1 MSGIKAGVIVAT
13 EFCRPG
19 AKEYQGYI
27 DYINREEAVR
37 NDNTGKY
44 NLYQDYMGNPKKT
57 TGLFTESKNKLTS
70 KEKEELKEIFTTAQE
85 NGSVMWQTVI
95 SFDNRW
101 LKQHGIINE
110 DETLI
115 DEEKLKEVARGGVRR
130 MLEAEGLENAA
141 WSGAIHFNTDNLH
154 IHIATVEPVPMREQ
168 KLYVQYDEVY
178 NEGKKYK
185 FPVLDENGEP
195 VKKMEYKGRF
205 KQSSI
210 EKCKSYVVNE
220 LVNDKE
226 NNIKINNIIRES
238 IVRQKQEHPLSA
250 DADFIKKFEELY
262 QKMPDV
268 NRNLWNYN
276 NSIMAPLR
284 QMIDEISQ
292 MYIDKYHIEDF
303 QELKERVAAQE
314 EIYKE
319 AYGNSGKDYASGK
332 MKDLY
337 TRLGNTIL
345 KEIRNYDKELNNL
358 EKTQGVINAPLEEHG
373 ENRLGVRNDPLEKNG
388 ENELGVR
395 NDPLNEKSDFLED
408 LEDFIEEPEASIDD
422 FIEPEVDVESSFYK
436 WSNDFKT
443 AKKLI
448 HQKKPDYETAIK
460 LLIQEHSKGNILAT
474 FELGD
479 VYQYGRGRTINAK
492 TAQKYYTNAFQGFV
506 HQYNKA
512 LNSNEWKI
520 QKKKSYLAYRIG
532 KMHYYGQGTENN
544 YEEALNMFEISGNQ
558 YATYMLGKMAYNGQ
572 GMEKDYEIAFEYF
585 MSVSGENAYASYK
598 AASMIENGEI
608 STEESQEKLYQQAFS
623 GFMEMEEKQ
632 EDDNLE
638 YRIGMMHLK
647 GRGTK
652 IDKEQAEAYL
662 TKSAQAGNVY
672 AKYQLAEMYLKR
684 GNKNEIEKAVKYL
697 EEAATKGDNA
707 MAMYSLGKVYSS
719 DMKEYRDMDKAI
731 YWYQKAEKKGNEFA
745 AYKLGKIYL
754 KNGGIE
760 NAIKHLEK
768 CNNKYAWYSLG
779 KIYLDNTLKPYNAAM
794 GIDYMEQAA
803 SEGNVFAQYRIGRE
817 YYLGTN
823 VEKDIQ
829 KAINWLDKAVE
840 QQSEHAAYTLGV
852 IYLDNDLEEYYD
864 PEKGMTYLEQAAEK
878 GNMFAQYRA
887 GKEYYSGERIEQDID
902 KAIHWLGKASEQENE
917 YASYTLGKIYYD
929 QKSYEKAES
938 EFLKCGDENILP
950 YSEYYL
956 GKMYLD
962 KDGGIYA
969 PEKGVAYLEQSA
981 EHGNTTAAVSL
992 GIIYLKGDIVKQN
1005 KVLGKAWIER
1015 AANEGDEF
1023 AVKFL
1028 EQINSKG
1035 YYHQTNFRI
1044 GQMRAMI
1051 LCNATQF
1058 LKKALKDEWQKRQNE
1073 REHEMLVSQQ
1083 EEKE

>member
-1 MSGIKAGVIVAT
+1 MGKIKAGVVVVT
-13 EFCRPG
+13 EFCRPE
-19 AKEYQGYI
+19 ADEFQGYI
-27 DYINREEAVR
+27 DYINRNEAVR
-37 NDNTGKY
+37 NDNIAKY
-44 NLYQDYMGNPKKT
+44 NLYQDYMGNPQKT
-57 TGLFTESKNKLTS
+57 TGLFTADKDKLTNQD
-70 KEKEELKEIFTTAQE
+70 KEELKDIFIKAQE
-85 NGSVMWQTVI
+85 NESIMWQTVI
-95 SFDNRW
+95 SFDNLW
-101 LKQHGIINE
+101 LKQYGISNE
-110 DETLI
+110 DGTFT
-115 DEEKLKEVARGGVRR
+115 DQAKLMEVIKGGVRR
-130 MLEAEGLENAA
+130 MLEAEGLENAV
-141 WSGAIHFNTDNLH
+141 WSGAFHFNTDNLH
-154 IHIATVEPVPMREQ
+154 IHIATVEPAPMREK

-178 NEGKKYK
+178 KDGKKYK
-185 FPVLDENGEP
+185 FPILDEKGEP

-210 EKCKSYVVNE
+210 KKCKSYVVNE

-250 DADFIKKFEELY
+250 DADFIKKFEKLY
-262 QKMPDV
+262 EQMPDV

-276 NSIMAPLR
+276 NSIIAPLR
-284 QMIDEISQ
+284 QTIDEISK
-292 MYIDKYHIEDF
+292 MYIDKYHTEEF
-303 QELKERVAAQE
+303 KELKERIAAQE

-319 AYGNSGKDYASGK
+319 AYGNSEKDYASGK

-345 KEIRNYDKELNNL
+345 KEIRNYDKELKNL
-358 EKTQGVINAPLEEHG
+358 EKTQGVINAPLEE
-373 ENRLGVRNDPLEKNG
+373 NG

-395 NDPLNEKSDFLED
+395 NDPLNEKADFLED
-408 LEDFIEEPEASIDD
+408 LENFIEEPEAIIDD

-436 WSNDFKT
+436 WSDNFKK

-460 LLIQEHSKGNILAT
+460 LLGKEHSKGNILAT
-474 FELGD
+474 YELGD
-479 VYQYGRGRTINAK
+479 VYKYGRGRTISAK
-492 TAQKYYTNAFQGFV
+492 TAQKYYMNAFQGFV

-512 LNSNEWKI
+512 LNSNEWNI
-520 QKKKSYLAYRIG
+520 ENKKSYLAYRIG
-532 KMHYYGQGTENN
+532 KMHYYGQGTKND
-544 YEEALNMFEISGNQ
+544 YEEALNMFEKSGNQ
-558 YATYMLGKMAYNGQ
+558 YATYMLGKMAYSGQ
-572 GMEKDYEIAFEYF
+572 GMEMDYEIAFEYF

-623 GFMEMEEKQ
+623 GFMDMEEKQ

-652 IDKEQAEAYL
+652 VDKEQAEAYL

-672 AKYQLAEMYLKR
+672 AKYQLAEIYLKR
-684 GNKNEIEKAVKYL
+684 GNKEEIEKAVKYL
-697 EEAATKGDNA
+697 KEAATKGDSA

-719 DMKEYRDMDKAI
+719 DREEYRDTDKAI

-754 KNGGIE
+754 KNGEIE

-779 KIYLDNTLKPYNAAM
+779 RIYLDNTLKQYNAAM

-803 SEGNVFAQYRIGRE
+803 SEGNAFAQYRIGRE

-829 KAINWLDKAVE
+829 KAIYWLNQAVE
-840 QQSEHAAYTLGV
+840 QESEYAAYTLGV
-852 IYLDNDLEEYYD
+852 IYLDKDLEEYYD
-864 PEKGMTYLEQAAEK
+864 QEKGMQYLEQAAEK

-902 KAIHWLGKASEQENE
+902 KAIHWLGKASEQGNE

-938 EFLKCGDENILP
+938 EFLKCSIENILP

-956 GKMYLD
+956 GKIHLD
-962 KDGGIYA
+962 KDGKMFAPPKGIT
-969 PEKGVAYLEQSA
+969 YLEQSA

-992 GIIYLKGDIVKQN
+992 GILYLKGDIVKQN
-1005 KVLGKAWIER
+1005 KVLGRTWMEK
-1015 AANEGDEF
+1015 AANEGNEF
-1023 AVKFL
+1023 AAKFL
-1028 EQINSKG
+1028 EQMDSKG
-1035 YYHQTNFRI
+1035 YYYQTNFRM

-1073 REHEMLVSQQ
+1073 REHEILVSQQQ

>member
-1 MSGIKAGVIVAT
+1 MTPKIILEENMSGIKAGVIVAT

-141 WSGAIHFNTDNLH
+141 WSGAIHFNTKHLH
-154 IHIATVEPVPMREQ
+154 IHIATVEPIPMREQ
-168 KLYVQYDEVY
+168 KLYIQYDEVY
-178 NEGKKYK
+178 KDGKKYK
-185 FPVLDENGEP
+185 FPILDDKGEP

-238 IVRQKQEHPLSA
+238 IVRQKKEHPLSA
-250 DADFIKKFEELY
+250 DADFIKKFEKLY
-262 QKMPDV
+262 EQMPDV

-276 NSIMAPLR
+276 NSIIAPLR
-284 QMIDEISQ
+284 QTIDEISK
-292 MYIDKYHIEDF
+292 MYIDKYHTEEF
-303 QELKERVAAQE
+303 KELKERIAAQE

-319 AYGNSGKDYASGK
+319 AYGNSEKDYASGK

-337 TRLGNTIL
+337 TRLGNIIL
-345 KEIRNYDKELNNL
+345 KEIRNYDKELKNF
-358 EKTQGVINAPLEEHG
+358 EKTQGVISDPLEENL
-373 ENRLGVRNDPLEKNG
+373 ENKSGVI
-388 ENELGVR
+388 
-395 NDPLNEKSDFLED
+395 NDPLNEKTDFLEVS
-408 LEDFIEEPEASIDD
+408 EDFIEEPETVIDD

-436 WSNDFKT
+436 WSDNYKK

-448 HQKKPDYETAIK
+448 HQKKPDYETAIN
-460 LLIQEHSKGNILAT
+460 LLIEEHNGGNTLAT

-479 VYQYGRGRTINAK
+479 MYKYGRGRSISEK
-492 TAQKYYTNAFQGFV
+492 TAQKYYTSAFQAFT
-506 HQYNKA
+506 HQYRKV
-512 LNSNEWKI
+512 LKSNEWNAE
-520 QKKKSYLAYRIG
+520 KKKSYLAYRIG
-532 KMHYYGQGTENN
+532 KMHYYGQGTKND
-544 YEEALNMFEISGNQ
+544 YEEALDMFEKSSNQ
-558 YATYMLGKMAYNGQ
+558 YAIYMLGKMAYNGQ
-572 GMEKDYEIAFEYF
+572 GMEKDDEIAFEYF
-585 MSVSGENAYASYK
+585 MSVAEKDAYVSYK
-598 AASMIENGEI
+598 AASMIEKGEVN
-608 STEESQEKLYQQAFS
+608 TEESQEKLYQQAFS
-623 GFMEMEEKQ
+623 GFMQMEEKQ

-638 YRIGMMHLK
+638 YRIGMMYLK

-652 IDKEQAEAYL
+652 TDKEEAEDYL

-672 AKYQLAEMYLKR
+672 AKYQLAEIYLER
-684 GNKNEIEKAVKYL
+684 GNKEEINKAVKYL
-697 EEAATKGDNA
+697 EEAAIKGGNA

-719 DMKEYRDMDKAI
+719 NIEGYREIDKAI
-731 YWYQKAEKKGNEFA
+731 YWYQKAEEKGNEFA

-754 KNGGIE
+754 EKKETE
-760 NAIKHLEK
+760 NAVKHLEK

-779 KIYLDNTLKPYNAAM
+779 KIYMNKTQEYYNPEK
-794 GIDYMEQAA
+794 GIKYLEQAA
-803 SEGNVFAQYRIGRE
+803 EQGNVFAQYRIGRE

-823 VEKDIQ
+823 IEKDIP
-829 KAINWLDKAVE
+829 KAVYWLEKAVE
-840 QQSEHAAYTLGV
+840 QESEYAAYILGE
-852 IYLDNDLEEYYD
+852 IYLDNSLEEYYD
-864 PEKGMTYLEQAAEK
+864 PEKGMQYIEQVAEQ

-887 GKEYYSGERIEQDID
+887 GKEYYSGEKIEQDTD
-902 KAIHWLGKASEQENE
+902 KAIHWLGKASEQGNE
-917 YASYTLGKIYYD
+917 YASYTLGKICYE
-929 QKSYEKAES
+929 QKNYQRAES
-938 EFLKCGDENILP
+938 EFLKCRNENIIP

-956 GKMYLD
+956 GKIYLD
-962 KDGGIYA
+962 KNGEMFAPPKGIR
-969 PEKGVAYLEQSA
+969 YLEQSA
-981 EHGNTTAAVSL
+981 EHGNTTAGVSL
-992 GIIYLKGDIVKQN
+992 GILYLKGDIVKQN
-1005 KVLGKAWIER
+1005 KVLGRAWIER
-1015 AANEGDEF
+1015 AADEGNEF
-1023 AVKFL
+1023 ATKFL
-1028 EQINSKG
+1028 EQMDSKG
-1035 YYHQTNFRI
+1035 YYYQTNFRM

-1073 REHEMLVSQQ
+1073 REHEILVSQQQ